1 MPNIQLDDTAADFI
15 QTAVAALLSRV
26 PERWEEYDGDS
37 LTATESQ
44 ALFLL
49 VAAGMVER
57 RIRFRAWMHKHPVAV
72 EATVTATGEYG
83 FAEAME
89 PVLAAIG
96 LAAQAADLAL
106 VA

>member
-1 MPNIQLDDTAADFI
+1 MPEL
-15 QTAVAALLSRV
+15 
-26 PERWEEYDGDS
+26 WEEYDADS
-37 LTATESQ
+37 LTATDSK

-57 RIRFRAWMHKHPVAV
+57 RIRFRVRLHTHPVGV

-89 PVLAAIG
+89 PVLGVHG
-96 LAAQAADLAL
+96 LEGRFRRLAKQPN
-106 VA
+106 ARR